1 MGDRIC
7 QKLSLYLWNN
17 KNSKD
22 MEKQNLINDS
32 ILWSGIKE
40 YVTRVGRISAR
51 PVVILYYVL
60 KKSEIPKSDKLLIY
74 AAIAYLVLPIDLIS
88 AQRLPIIGSLDE
100 VATLSMVLE
109 RTTQYITP
117 EMLHD
122 VDVLLDRWF
131 SGDAF
136 FEIVHE

>member
-1 MGDRIC
+1 
-7 QKLSLYLWNN
+7 
-17 KNSKD
+17 

-60 KKSEIPKSDKLLIY
+60 KKSEIQKSDKLLIY

-131 SGDAF
+131 SRDAS